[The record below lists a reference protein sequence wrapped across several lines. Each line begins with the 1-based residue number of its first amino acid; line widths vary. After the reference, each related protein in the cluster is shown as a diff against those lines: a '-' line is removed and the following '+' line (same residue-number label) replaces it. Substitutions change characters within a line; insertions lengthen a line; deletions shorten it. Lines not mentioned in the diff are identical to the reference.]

1 MTPISRLEPPEMLAM
16 RLLALM
22 SMVALAEYRA
32 AFRGRPFAAI
42 NQASKVAVTRVP
54 DGKVFRGIAK
64 ARDVRAGM
72 FGIGTPVSD
81 LVTLHN
87 HPI

>member
-1 MTPISRLEPPEMLAM
+1 MTPISRLDPPEMLAM

-22 SMVALAEYRA
+22 SMVALAEYR
-32 AFRGRPFAAI
+32 FRGVDM
-42 NQASKVAVTRVP
+42 NQDSKVAVTRVP
-54 DGKVFRGIAK
+54 EGKVFLGIDR
-64 ARDVRAGM
+64 ARDARAGM

-87 HPI
+87 QPI

>member
-1 MTPISRLEPPEMLAM
+1 MTPISRLDPPEMLAM

-22 SMVALAEYRA
+22 SMVALAEYR
-32 AFRGRPFAAI
+32 FRGVDM
-42 NQASKVAVTRVP
+42 NQDSKVAVTRVP
-54 DGKVFRGIAK
+54 EGKVFLGIDR

-72 FGIGTPVSD
+72 FGMGTPVSD

>member
-1 MTPISRLEPPEMLAM
+1 MTPISRLDPPEMLAM

-22 SMVALAEYRA
+22 SMVALAEYR
-32 AFRGRPFAAI
+32 FRGVDM
-42 NQASKVAVTRVP
+42 NQDSKVAVTRVP
-54 DGKVFRGIAK
+54 EGKVLRGIDR
-64 ARDVRAGM
+64 ARDARAGM
-72 FGIGTPVSD
+72 FGTGTPVSD